1 MKIIL
6 VKDVSNLGEEGD
18 IKVVANGYA
27 RNYLLP
33 KKMALPYNTANMNIL
48 EQKKKAIERRKA
60 EKAEDARSLK
70 EKLSELELVM
80 EMPAGEKGRLFGA
93 VTTQMI
99 AEEVAKQNIQI
110 EKKKIEIPESIK
122 TVGKYKAHVKLYG
135 GEYADVNIEV
145 KGIEKT

>member
-6 VKDVSNLGEEGD
+6 VKDVTNLGEEGD
-18 IKVVANGYA
+18 IRVVANGYA

-33 KKMALPYNTANMNIL
+33 KKMALPYNTANLNIL
-48 EQKKKAIERRKA
+48 EQKMKSIERRKT
-60 EKAEDARSLK
+60 EKKENARSLK

-99 AEEVAKQNIQI
+99 ADEIAKQNIPI
-110 EKKKIEIPESIK
+110 EKKKIEISEAIK
-122 TVGKYKAHVKLYG
+122 TVGKYKAHVRLYG
-135 GEYADVNIEV
+135 GEYADISIEV